1 MEKGLKPGVTIKG
14 TKEGLFFFLDDL
26 RPFSKVLDELKQKLK
41 NHGASHIWDGPDM
54 RVKIK
59 LGQRQITRPE
69 EQAIRELFAI
79 HKNLIIYE
87 VESEGMPYLV
97 DGDREDRNIDML
109 SGTVRSGQIL
119 THTGNL
125 LFMGDVNP
133 GGAIQCTGSIF
144 VLGSLRGLAHAG
156 MKGDESAIIAAAALR
171 PTQLRIG
178 DIISRPPDQW
188 DSSAMGMRFAY
199 LLQQQIAVERMHHLS
214 QICPDLHWK
223 DQDKK
228 GGAAHL

>member
-14 TKEGLFFFLDDL
+14 TKKGLLFLLDDS
-26 RPFSKVLDELKQKLK
+26 RPFSTVLGELKQKLK

-59 LGQRQITRPE
+59 LGQRQITKPE
-69 EQAIRELFAI
+69 EQAMLELFAI
-79 HKNLIIYE
+79 RKNLMIHEI
-87 VESEGMPYLV
+87 ESEGMPYLI
-97 DGDREDRNIDML
+97 DGDREDRSIDML

-119 THTGNL
+119 IHTGNL

-133 GGAIQCTGSIF
+133 GGAIRATGSIF

-156 MKGDESAIIAAAALR
+156 MKGDESAIIAASALR

-188 DSSAMGMRFAY
+188 NSSEIGMRFAY
-199 LLQQQIAVERMHHLS
+199 LLHDQIAVEKMHHLS
-214 QICPDLHWK
+214 QIRPHLDWK
-223 DQDKK
+223 DHGRKD
-228 GGAAHL
+228 